1 MIDKADLR
9 RQKNV
14 AYAALE
20 AADVA
25 ILRWRTAHGGNGR
38 EPLPAGWAERRAD
51 LAREYRAAVA
61 VLEVC

>member
-25 ILRWRTAHGGNGR
+25 ILKWRTTNSENGR
-38 EPLPAGWAERRAD
+38 EPLPVGWAEKR
-51 LAREYRAAVA
+51 VA
-61 VLEVC
+61 VSMNT